1 MLQLDL
7 PIKTG
12 MGREGSLWKTP
23 AVHHPPRVIVKAGRS
38 VTVLVKEASRE
49 VLLVA
54 CLGIAINGGAAIA
67 RLFEARILE
76 AAGYSVS
83 DAGCTRDLFVAL
95 TLC

>member
-1 MLQLDL
+1 M
-7 PIKTG
+7 
-12 MGREGSLWKTP
+12 
-23 AVHHPPRVIVKAGRS
+23 KAGRS
-38 VTVLVKEASRE
+38 VTVSVKEASRE
-49 VLLVA
+49 ILLVA
-54 CLGIAINGGAAIA
+54 CLGVAINGGAAIA